1 MPASQLPVIS
11 LQRCTVCGD
20 CVECCPVDC
29 LWLHQNAQVVV
40 VPHSCVGCAVCAAVC
55 PVNAIAMRVQ
65 DW

>member
-11 LQRCTVCGD
+11 LQRCTVFGD

-29 LWLHQNAQVVV
+29 LWLHQKSQVVV
-40 VPHSCVGCAVCAAVC
+40 VPHACVGCAVCAAVC